1 MGSAECLVLTA
12 IDEDDPNIRIE
23 ERFYRSVYLSEADR
37 ELDAHRF
44 IETMTNRGWTVVAEF
59 KHE

>member
-1 MGSAECLVLTA
+1 MGRSDVLVLTA
-12 IDEDDPNIRIE
+12 FDKHDENIKIE
-23 ERFYRSVYLSEADR
+23 ERFYRSVYLSESDR

-59 KHE
+59 NDE